1 LFEELATGRF
11 LVAEARN
18 VILLGPPGVG
28 KTHLAI
34 SLGIIAAEFCYRIY
48 FSSALELARK
58 LATAFA
64 QNHLP
69 HTMKVL
75 VQPKLL
81 IIDEI
86 GYLPLD
92 PHQASMLFELIAK
105 RYERALPTIITS
117 NKAFG
122 QWGQVFAND
131 SVLASAALDR
141 LLHHSTVI
149 SIKGD
154 SYRLREKRKSGLTS
168 LQPNLT
174 QTTIN

>member
-11 LVAEARN
+11 LAEARN

-86 GYLPLD
+86 GTRWL
-92 PHQASMLFELIAK
+92 ML
-105 RYERALPTIITS
+105 S
-117 NKAFG
+117 
-122 QWGQVFAND
+122 VFA
-131 SVLASAALDR
+131 ASALQKLFFLAL
-141 LLHHSTVI
+141 
-149 SIKGD
+149 
-154 SYRLREKRKSGLTS
+154 
-168 LQPNLT
+168 
-174 QTTIN
+174 